1 MFDAVL
7 DELLELWTKLVLEL
21 DHPSYDSCTESL
33 NCLGQPRE
41 LTMASQRSA
50 VLLACGSFNPPTNMH
65 LRLFGKLSLW
75 WNYFYFG
82 IIHAL
87 FLELAKD
94 YLDSKGI
101 KVLGGIISPVNDC
114 YPKKGLLPS
123 SHRIN
128 MVQAA
133 IADYEFVKCSTWEAD
148 QDKWTRTRAVL
159 EEYKKQIAHACKDP
173 SSKADW
179 LPDISN
185 DQQQPQ
191 LLLLCGGDL
200 LETFSVPDLWKDED
214 VSTITNCVYLHHM
227 Q

>member
-1 MFDAVL
+1 ML
-7 DELLELWTKLVLEL
+7 
-21 DHPSYDSCTESL
+21 
-33 NCLGQPRE
+33 
-41 LTMASQRSA
+41 
-50 VLLACGSFNPPTNMH
+50 
-65 LRLFGKLSLW
+65 KLSLLR
-75 WNYFYFG
+75 NNPRS
-82 IIHAL
+82 L
-87 FLELAKD
+87 FSELAKD

-123 SHRIN
+123 RHRIN

-133 IADYEFVKCSTWEAD
+133 IANYDFVKCSTWEAD
-148 QDKWTRTRAVL
+148 QDEWTRTRAVL

-179 LPDISN
+179 LPNISN

-214 VSTITNCVYLHHM
+214 VSIYHEKLCIYIICNRSTILK
-227 Q
+227 

>member
-1 MFDAVL
+1 MI
-7 DELLELWTKLVLEL
+7 ELF
-21 DHPSYDSCTESL
+21 P
-33 NCLGQPRE
+33 
-41 LTMASQRSA
+41 LTNNP
-50 VLLACGSFNPPTNMH
+50 CSF
-65 LRLFGKLSLW
+65 
-75 WNYFYFG
+75 
-82 IIHAL
+82 

-214 VSTITNCVYLHHM
+214 VSTIKNCVSTSIN